1 MFRVFTC
8 LTSEHDWRLVALAGV
23 ICFLA
28 SIVAVSLFRRAATT
42 HGTTRGGFIGLAG
55 AATGCGIWA
64 THFIAMLA
72 YEPGVPVAYDIPL
85 TVMSLILA
93 IVITCIGLGVA
104 AGGAS
109 RRLAMIGGAII
120 GGGVASMHYTG
131 MWALELPGRVTWSPA
146 LVAASITLGIAFGS
160 AALAAAVRYRDNR
173 GTLIG
178 GCLLTL
184 AIVSHHFTAM
194 GAAEVVADPTR
205 VIASSSMPSQVL
217 ALAVAGA
224 ALVILGISFAGAYVE
239 RRFREQGLQ
248 LSTAMNN
255 MSQGLIMF
263 DAAERLVVCNERY
276 IEMYGLPRALAN
288 PQRKSELF

>member
-1 MFRVFTC
+1 MFRVLTC
-8 LTSEHDWRLVALAGV
+8 LTTEHDWRLVALAGV

-28 SIVAVSLFRRAATT
+28 SIVAVSLFHRAAA
-42 HGTTRGGFIGLAG
+42 TRGATRGALIGLAG

-85 TVMSLILA
+85 TALSLILA
-93 IVITCIGLGVA
+93 IVITCIGLSVALGVA
-104 AGGAS
+104 VGGAS

-146 LVAASITLGIAFGS
+146 LVAASIALGMAFGS
-160 AALAAAVRYRDNR
+160 ASLAAAVRYRDTR

-205 VIASSSMPSQVL
+205 VIAS
-217 ALAVAGA
+217 
-224 ALVILGISFAGAYVE
+224 
-239 RRFREQGLQ
+239 
-248 LSTAMNN
+248 
-255 MSQGLIMF
+255 
-263 DAAERLVVCNERY
+263 
-276 IEMYGLPRALAN
+276 
-288 PQRKSELF
+288 